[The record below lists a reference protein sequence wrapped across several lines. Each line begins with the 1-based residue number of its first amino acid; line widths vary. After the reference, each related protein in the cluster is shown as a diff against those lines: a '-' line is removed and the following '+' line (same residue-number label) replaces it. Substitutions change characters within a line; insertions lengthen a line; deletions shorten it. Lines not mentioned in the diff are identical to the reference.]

1 MKGYKMPKTT
11 KRPIG
16 TIYVNETKKTFGDKL
31 KEGASAVCG
40 ITVFLWLL
48 SIAFG

>member
-1 MKGYKMPKTT
+1 MPKTT

-16 TIYVNETKKTFGDKL
+16 TVFVTETKKTFGDKL
-31 KEGASAVCG
+31 KEGIATVGG
-40 ITVFLWLL
+40 ITVCLWLL